1 VIETGGVSMGA
12 DEIKKTDK
20 RIAAGRG
27 ESTRGRVEFIPQ
39 VDIYEDKNGI
49 AVLADMPGVSRD
61 GVSID
66 LKEDQLTI
74 NGKVFLSEEKE
85 TFLHKEYE
93 IGNYFRQFTLSDMI
107 DREKITARMADGV
120 LTLLLPKARK
130 ALPKKIEVTAG

>member
-1 VIETGGVSMGA
+1 MGA

-27 ESTRGRVEFIPQ
+27 EPTRGRVEFIPQ

>member
-1 VIETGGVSMGA
+1 MGA

-27 ESTRGRVEFIPQ
+27 ESTRGSVEFIPQ
-39 VDIYEDKNGI
+39 VDIFEDKSGI
-49 AVLADMPGVSRD
+49 TVLADMPGVDRE

-74 NGKVFLSEEKE
+74 NGKVVLPEEKE

-107 DREKITARMADGV
+107 DREKITARMVDGV
-120 LTLLLPKARK
+120 LTLLLPKAEK
-130 ALPKKIEVTAG
+130 AVPKRIEVTAG